1 MIDRQPRRSL
11 DRDFVLEMLALA
23 LPDENQERLWAT
35 LIAWAQFGGLLDYD
49 AHSDE
54 LTLA

>member
-1 MIDRQPRRSL
+1 VIDRQPRRSS
-11 DRDFVLEMLALA
+11 DRDFVLEVLALA
-23 LPDENQERLWAT
+23 IPDENQERLLAT
-35 LIAWAQFGGLLDYD
+35 LVAWAQFGGLLDYD